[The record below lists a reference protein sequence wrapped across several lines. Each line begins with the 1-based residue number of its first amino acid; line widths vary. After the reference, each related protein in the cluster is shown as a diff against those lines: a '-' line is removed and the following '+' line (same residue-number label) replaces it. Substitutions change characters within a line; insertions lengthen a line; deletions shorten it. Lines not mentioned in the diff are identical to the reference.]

1 MRQVTSFALLL
12 IAMFIPVITATAQP
26 FSGTYS
32 GAIASTTA
40 TLTLQQQGAALHGT
54 IDAQGYGYT
63 ISGTTTNGGASCTL
77 SDSQT
82 GARLPCEIALQ
93 GATLTLNLLVQN
105 SQQVQRVSFSF
116 SRIETGPT
124 LPMAQTFPTPTP
136 QSHSVLP
143 EGQRDPALFGQW
155 VNSDTYISG
164 EFSGTTR
171 TYVQLNPDGTVLY
184 GGGSVTAGVG
194 GVSGGSSGGDVTQGL
209 WRTENNLLYARGAH
223 TAWTLIGRY
232 YVEGNRV
239 LITDANGER
248 EVWRR

>member
-1 MRQVTSFALLL
+1 MRQITSYTLLL
-12 IAMFIPVITATAQP
+12 IAMLIPGITATAQS
-26 FSGTYS
+26 FGGTYS
-32 GAIASTTA
+32 GAIAGTTA

-63 ISGTTTNGGASCTL
+63 ISGTTTNDGASCTL

-82 GARLPCEIALQ
+82 GARVPCEIALQ

-105 SQQVQRVSFSF
+105 SQQVQRVPFTFS
-116 SRIETGPT
+116 SMGTGHTSPS
-124 LPMAQTFPTPTP
+124 AQTLLTPAP
-136 QSHSVLP
+136 QSHSSVP

-209 WRTENNLLYARGAH
+209 WRTENNLLYVRGAH

-232 YVEGNRV
+232 YIEGNRV
-239 LITDANGER
+239 LITAADGER